1 MVVECCK
8 NATDRTKSP
17 KSIAK
22 IFSAGAGDERHSS
35 NTFTVA
41 ITVSTVLLLIPN
53 HHLRSILQR
62 GLRVLAVYLRVYALS
77 NRYSHHTDHHV
88 Q

>member
-17 KSIAK
+17 KSIQK

-35 NTFTVA
+35 NTLTVE
-41 ITVSTVLLLIPN
+41 ITVLTVLLLIPN
-53 HHLRSILQR
+53 LQVLWFLQR
-62 GLRVLAVYLRVYALS
+62 GLAVECPQV
-77 NRYSHHTDHHV
+77 
-88 Q
+88 

>member
-22 IFSAGAGDERHSS
+22 FFSAGAGDERHSS
-35 NTFTVA
+35 NTLTVE
-41 ITVSTVLLLIPN
+41 ITVLTVLLLIPN
-53 HHLRSILQR
+53 LQVLWFLQR
-62 GLRVLAVYLRVYALS
+62 GLAVECPQV
-77 NRYSHHTDHHV
+77 
-88 Q
+88 

>member
-35 NTFTVA
+35 NTLTEA
-41 ITVSTVLLLIPN
+41 ITVLTVLLLIPN
-53 HHLRSILQR
+53 LQVLWVLQR
-62 GLRVLAVYLRVYALS
+62 GLAVECPQVSSLS
-77 NRYSHHTDHHV
+77 NGCSHHTDHHV